1 MDLKLSSHLQC
12 RDKVCVELRLHC
24 LHSVYR
30 QKSFILSLQKRRQQ
44 IKSVGV
50 NKTEEGMNKK
60 GSNTAKIKGVCMHLR
75 RTSQQITATSV

>member
-1 MDLKLSSHLQC
+1 MDVKLSSHLQC
-12 RDKVCVELRLHC
+12 RDKVCVELHLHY

-30 QKSFILSLQKRRQQ
+30 NNFFCYLKKRQK

-60 GSNTAKIKGVCMHLR
+60 KT
-75 RTSQQITATSV
+75 